1 MTQLTC
7 PNCSLFS
14 KAHWLEFQKALKAED
29 RFSHGLILS
38 FVIFRKDVWNYSL
51 ILLALVLLL

>member
-1 MTQLTC
+1 MTQLTF

-29 RFSHGLILS
+29 RFSHGLIPS
-38 FVIFRKDVWNYSL
+38 F
-51 ILLALVLLL
+51 LLYLGKMYGTTA